1 MTLFYRE
8 KSRHHVDRRGFTL
21 VEVLIVIVVLGVLA
35 SIMVK
40 LFDAKRHAY
49 LAEMKSDLRNF
60 ITAEEAF
67 YYSNSTYTGTIG
79 MGMGMGMGMAG
90 LDFTLSAG
98 VVLELN
104 GNGTGFSGRTTHV
117 QIPDRCAVFMGS
129 PATAYEPA
137 TVEGV
142 MVCDGAGGGGGGMG
156 MGMGMVP

>member
-1 MTLFYRE
+1 M
-8 KSRHHVDRRGFTL
+8 DRRGFTL

-104 GNGTGFSGRTTHV
+104 GNETGFSGRTTHV